1 VTSPS
6 ATPVFQQLL
15 LFSALMSWA
24 LACPAADAV
33 SAVPGAHG
41 PQLMLYIKQSLGTR
55 GAPRVY
61 GLRIERLATPP
72 TLPTPA
78 SIVSTGRRE
87 IVDLQ
92 IRQSSDVRVEFGRRV
107 TWNVGRQEF
116 GLSGNQPS
124 MVMHFPARA
133 NSSAIAARAP

>member
-1 VTSPS
+1 VTGPS

-15 LFSALMSWA
+15 LFSGLLGWA
-24 LACPAADAV
+24 LVCPAADAV

-41 PQLMLYIKQSLGTR
+41 PQLMLYIKQPLGAG

-78 SIVSTGRRE
+78 AIVSTGRRE

-92 IRQSSDVRVEFGRRV
+92 IRHYSDVRVEFGRRV

-124 MVMHFPARA
+124 MAIRLPARA
-133 NSSAIAARAP
+133 NSTAIAARAP

>member
-1 VTSPS
+1 VTGTS
-6 ATPVFQQLL
+6 ATRVFQQLL
-15 LFSALMSWA
+15 LVSGLLGWA
-24 LACPAADAV
+24 LVCPAADAI
-33 SAVPGAHG
+33 SAVPAAHG
-41 PQLMLYIKQSLGTR
+41 PQLMLYIKQPLGAR

-78 SIVSTGRRE
+78 AIVSIGRRE

-92 IRQSSDVRVEFGRRV
+92 IRHYSDVRVEFGRRV

-116 GLSGNQPS
+116 GLTANQSNMAMRLPE
-124 MVMHFPARA
+124 
-133 NSSAIAARAP
+133 RAPP

>member
-6 ATPVFQQLL
+6 ATRVFQQLL
-15 LFSALMSWA
+15 LFSSLLNWA
-24 LACPAADAV
+24 LACRAADAV

-41 PQLMLYIKQSLGTR
+41 PQLMLYIKQPLGTR

-78 SIVSTGRRE
+78 AIVSTGRRE

-92 IRQSSDVRVEFGRRV
+92 IRQYSDVRVEFGRRV

-116 GLSGNQPS
+116 GLSSNQPN
-124 MVMHFPARA
+124 MAMHLPARP
-133 NSSAIAARAP
+133 NSTAIAARVP